1 LVYTGGGTL
10 NDKGRMPTETIPTA
24 DLKQLAADVLARAL
38 KAGATDAEAIV
49 YEGDEFAAKVR
60 LGHVETLK
68 ESGSRA
74 IGLRV
79 FIGQRTASTSSSD
92 FSADSLDRL
101 VSGAVTLAR
110 ITSEDPFAGLP
121 EASEFGQHDAQHLYF
136 DDVQQQSPAERIEM
150 ARICEAAALAYDP
163 RIQNSGGGD
172 FDAAT
177 SHKILMNSRGFTGEY
192 RRSYCGFSAQ
202 PIAHDDKGNM
212 QRNYWYSSART
223 TRLLEDAMAVGEE
236 AARRTLRRLGARRV
250 KTQQAPVVFSPE
262 VARSII
268 GNIFDAANGD
278 AIYRHAT
285 FFAGKLGE
293 RVAGDNITVID
304 DGTLVFSH
312 PFDLADL
319 FDEGDI
325 APTYPFE
332 GGIQSPFDPASEDG
346 PPVIHTGGF
355 GTSPFDSEGLPTR
368 RTVLVEN
375 GVLKN
380 YVMNTYTARK
390 LGMTSTGNASR
401 SLASNPS
408 IGAGNFY
415 LAPGQFTP
423 EQIIGG
429 VSDGLYVTET
439 MGFGVNLVTGDYS
452 QGAAGLWIENGELA
466 YPVEEITIAGNL
478 KDMYQNISA
487 IGNDL
492 RFRSSSAAPTLRIE
506 GMTIAGS

>member
-1 LVYTGGGTL
+1 
-10 NDKGRMPTETIPTA
+10 MPTETIA
-24 DLKQLAADVLARAL
+24 NLRQLASDVLARAL
-38 KAGATDAEAIV
+38 KAGATDAEAVV
-49 YEGDEFAAKVR
+49 YEGDEFSTRVR
-60 LGHVETLK
+60 LGQVETLK

-74 IGLRV
+74 VGLRV
-79 FIGQRTASTSSSD
+79 FIGHRTASTSSSD
-92 FSADSLDRL
+92 FSSDSIERL
-101 VSGAVTLAR
+101 VDGAVTLAR

-121 EASEFGQHDAQHLYF
+121 DPSAFGQHDPVAQQLYF
-136 DDVQQQSPAERIEM
+136 DDVNQQAPAERIEI
-150 ARICEAAALAYDP
+150 ARQVEAAAMAYDT

-172 FDAAT
+172 FDTAT
-177 SHKILMNSRGFTGEY
+177 SHKIMMNSRGFTGEY
-192 RRSYCGFSAQ
+192 RRSYCSFSAQ
-202 PIAHDDKGNM
+202 PIAHDAQGNM

-223 TRLLEDAMAVGEE
+223 TRLLEDPVAIGQE

-262 VARSII
+262 IARSII

-285 FFAGKLGE
+285 FFADMLGE
-293 RVAGDNITVID
+293 RVAGDNVTVID
-304 DGTLVFSH
+304 DGTLVFDH
-312 PFDLADL
+312 
-319 FDEGDI
+319 EGSI
-325 APTYPFE
+325 R
-332 GGIQSPFDPASEDG
+332 
-346 PPVIHTGGF
+346 TGGF
-355 GTSPFDSEGLPTR
+355 GTSPFDGEGLPTR

-375 GVLKN
+375 GILKN

-390 LGMTSTGNASR
+390 LGLASTGNASR
-401 SLASNPS
+401 SLASNPG

-415 LAPGQFTP
+415 LEPGTLTP
-423 EQIIGG
+423 EEIIAA
-429 VSDGLYVTET
+429 VPSGLYVTET

-478 KDMYQNISA
+478 KDMYRNISA

-492 RFRSSSAAPTLRIE
+492 TFRSAAAAPTLRID

>member
-1 LVYTGGGTL
+1 
-10 NDKGRMPTETIPTA
+10 MPTETIAAT

-38 KAGATDAEAIV
+38 KAGATDAEAVV
-49 YEGDEFAAKVR
+49 YEGDEFNVRVR
-60 LGHVETLK
+60 LGQVETLK

-74 IGLRV
+74 VGLRV
-79 FIGQRTASTSSSD
+79 FIASGKAQRTASTSSSD
-92 FSADSLDRL
+92 FSPESIERL

-121 EASEFGQHDAQHLYF
+121 EESAFGQHVVAAQRLYF
-136 DDVQQQSPAERIEM
+136 DDVNQQAPADRIRI
-150 ARICEAAALAYDP
+150 AREVEAAAMASDT

-177 SHKILMNSRGFTGEY
+177 AHKIMMNSRGFTGEY

-202 PIAHDDKGNM
+202 PIAHDEAGNM
-212 QRNYWYSSART
+212 QRNYWYSNART
-223 TRLLEDAMAVGEE
+223 TRLLEDPVAIGHE
-236 AARRTLRRLGARRV
+236 AARRALRRLGARRV
-250 KTQQAPVVFSPE
+250 PTQQAPVVFSAE
-262 VARSII
+262 IARSII

-285 FFAGKLGE
+285 FFADMLGQ
-293 RVAGDNITVID
+293 RVAGDNVTVID
-304 DGTLVFSH
+304 DGTLVFDHVS
-312 PFDLADL
+312 PDQA
-319 FDEGDI
+319 
-325 APTYPFE
+325 
-332 GGIQSPFDPASEDG
+332 GGIQ
-346 PPVIHTGGF
+346 TGGF
-355 GTSPFDSEGLPTR
+355 GTSPFDGEGLPTR

-375 GVLKN
+375 GILKS

-390 LGMTSTGNASR
+390 LGMASTGNASR
-401 SLASNPS
+401 SLASNPG
-408 IGAGNFY
+408 IGAGNFF
-415 LAPGQFTP
+415 LQPGTVTP
-423 EQIIGG
+423 EQIIGD
-429 VSDGLYVTET
+429 VKNGLYVTET

-492 RFRSSSAAPTLRIE
+492 VFRSASAAPTLRID